1 MLSKIKKYYQ
11 TKGIL
16 STNFKCPY
24 KKICKGNNDK
34 FYGPKSAYIS
44 SGYEKGE
51 LPRLLF
57 LSLDPGDCEKNPNK
71 RLPKYVRSI
80 EEQRDVN
87 LLYRNRHWYKTHQ
100 LAYTILKRFKDD
112 LTIENVKRFFA
123 HANSVKCS
131 MNNPNHKQ
139 AHKILFKNCRS
150 YILDEILILKPD
162 IIVTQGLQ
170 AKKAIEELVLNKS
183 NMKKFYYIIDLNG
196 KEVFWLHTIHPSNYG
211 AFHKQYQK
219 GNGWIRYSRIIYKWY
234 CNNKNA

>member
-1 MLSKIKKYYQ
+1 MLSKIKRYYQ

-16 STNFKCPY
+16 STHFKCPY

-57 LSLDPGDCEKNPNK
+57 LSLDPGGSEINPNK
-71 RLPKYVRSI
+71 RLPKYVRNI

-87 LLYRNRHWYKTHQ
+87 LLYKNRHWYKTHE

-112 LTIENVKRFFA
+112 LTIENAKQYFA

-131 MNNPNHKQ
+131 VNNPNHKQ
-139 AHKILFKNCRS
+139 AHKILFINCRS
-150 YILDEILILKPD
+150 YILDEILILNPD

-183 NMKKFYYIIDLNG
+183 NMKKYYYVIDLNG

-211 AFHKQYQK
+211 AFNKQYRK
-219 GNGWIRYSRIIYKWY
+219 RKGWIRYSRIIYEWY
-234 CNNKNA
+234 CNNKYA